1 MTSSGC
7 VCMAKGTMK
16 TICLTSLGKHDI
28 KGFINSFDTVLTDCD
43 GVLWLGS
50 ELIPGANIALN
61 TFRNLGKKIF
71 YVTNNSTKS
80 REEYI
85 DKFRKLGFVA
95 SEEEILSSS
104 YLSARYLN
112 DIGFKKKVYVF
123 GTSGITKE
131 LDKVGIRH
139 TEVGPDPMVCDM
151 GTLVSSKTNLDP
163 EVGAVIVGF
172 DEQISYPKILK
183 AGSYLKNP
191 DCLFLATNTDQQF
204 PSKSNVVIPGA
215 GCMVAAVECCAGRK
229 PKVIGKPGDYIRD
242 YLIKKHNI
250 NPQRTLMIGDRGNT
264 DILLGTRCGFKTLMV
279 LTGVS
284 SLVDIE
290 QWEKSDDKEILG
302 CVPNYYVN
310 TLADVVP
317 LLPK

>member
-1 MTSSGC
+1 MTSAGC

-28 KGFINSFDTVLTDCD
+28 KSFINSFDTVLTDCD

-95 SEEEILSSS
+95 SE
-104 YLSARYLN
+104 
-112 DIGFKKKVYVF
+112 
-123 GTSGITKE
+123 
-131 LDKVGIRH
+131 
-139 TEVGPDPMVCDM
+139 PDPMVCDM
-151 GTLVSSKTNLDP
+151 GTLVSSKIKLDP

-204 PSKSNVVIPGA
+204 PSKSNIVIPGA
-215 GCMVAAVECCAGRK
+215 GCIVAAVECCAGRK